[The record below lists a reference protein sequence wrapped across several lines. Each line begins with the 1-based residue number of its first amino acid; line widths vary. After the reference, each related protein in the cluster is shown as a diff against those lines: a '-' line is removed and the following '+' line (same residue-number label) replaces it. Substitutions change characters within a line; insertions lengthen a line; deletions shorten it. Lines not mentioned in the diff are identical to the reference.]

1 MWKGCFSRIYVGSA
15 HPTAVFR
22 DRDMEISMSLKSAN
36 ARTSARA
43 AHHEIRHVLSI
54 AVVLV

>member
-1 MWKGCFSRIYVGSA
+1 MGSA